1 MSATPTV
8 TAASIS
14 DTGLMGWWRSAPPQP
29 RRALIAASMGW
40 ALDAFDVMLFS
51 LTLSAVIAE
60 LGLTKGQAGAL
71 GSITLLG
78 GAAGGLFFG
87 WVADRYGRTR
97 SMIASVL
104 LYSVFTAACGL
115 SNTFWQF
122 AFFRALLGLGMGG
135 EWASGA
141 ALVSESWPA
150 KSRGRALAFMQSA
163 WAIGFAAAATVV
175 GFVLPT
181 YGWRAVFFIGILPA
195 FFTLWVRRNVEE
207 PDAWKALH
215 KARLDAVQSGAATL
229 PNAPRAQSVFD
240 IFRGAMLKRTAAV
253 TFMNAC
259 TLFGW
264 WGMNG
269 WIPAYLSLPVTQG
282 GIGLSTATMSKLVV
296 FMQLGMWLGYVSFG
310 YITDVMSRKKV
321 YVFYLLGASMLL
333 PLYGSLSNPLLL
345 LLLGPFVAFFGTG
358 FYSGFGAVTAEM
370 YPTQIRASA
379 QGFTYNIGRI
389 ASAAAPFTVGT
400 LATSR
405 GFQSAFAVAG
415 AAYFLAA
422 LTWSVIPNTQGKE
435 LE

>member
-1 MSATPTV
+1 VSSDSTTL
-8 TAASIS
+8 
-14 DTGLMGWWRSAPPQP
+14 DTGLMGWWRAASPQP

-60 LGLTKGQAGAL
+60 LGLTKAQAGAL

-97 SMIASVL
+97 SMIYSVL

-150 KSRGRALAFMQSA
+150 RSRGRALAFMQSS
-163 WAIGFAAAATVV
+163 WAIGFAAAAIVV
-175 GFVLPT
+175 GLVLPA
-181 YGWRAVFFIGILPA
+181 YGWRVVFFIGILPA
-195 FFTLWVRRNVEE
+195 FFTLWVRRSVEE
-207 PDAWKALH
+207 PDAWKVMNQ
-215 KARLDAVQSGAATL
+215 ARLEAERSGADKL
-229 PNAPRAQSVFD
+229 PDAPRAHSVFD
-240 IFRGAMLKRTAAV
+240 IFRGAMLKRTVAV

-269 WIPAYLSLPVTQG
+269 WIPAYLSLPSTQG
-282 GIGLSTATMSKLVV
+282 GIGLSTTTMSTLVV

-321 YVFYLLGASMLL
+321 YVVYLLGASMLL
-333 PLYGSLSNPLLL
+333 PLYGSLSNPILL

-358 FYSGFGAVTAEM
+358 FFSGFGALTAEM

-389 ASAAAPFTVGT
+389 ASATAPFTVGS
-400 LATSR
+400 LAASR
-405 GFQSAFAVAG
+405 GFQTAFAVAG
-415 AAYFLAA
+415 AAYLLAA
-422 LTWSVIPNTQGKE
+422 IMWSVIPNTQGKQ
-435 LE
+435 LD

>member
-1 MSATPTV
+1 
-8 TAASIS
+8 
-14 DTGLMGWWRSAPPQP
+14 
-29 RRALIAASMGW
+29 MGW
-40 ALDAFDVMLFS
+40 ALDAFDVMLFA

-60 LGLTKGQAGAL
+60 LGLTKAQAGAL

-87 WVADRYGRTR
+87 WVADRYGRTK

-115 SNTFWQF
+115 SQTFWQF

-175 GFVLPT
+175 GFVLPA

-195 FFTLWVRRNVEE
+195 FFTLWVRRSVEE

-215 KARLDAVQSGAATL
+215 QARLDAQRTGADKL
-229 PNAPRAQSVFD
+229 PNAPRAHSVLD
-240 IFRGAMLKRTAAV
+240 IFRGAMFKRTAAV

-269 WIPAYLSLPVTQG
+269 WIPAYLSLPTTQG

-310 YITDVMSRKKV
+310 YITDVLSRKKV
-321 YVFYLLGASMLL
+321 YVVYLLGASLLL
-333 PLYGSLSNPLLL
+333 PLYWSLSNPLLL

-358 FYSGFGAVTAEM
+358 FFSGFGALTAEM

-389 ASAAAPFTVGT
+389 ASATAPFTVGS

-405 GFQSAFAVAG
+405 GFQTAFAVAG
-415 AAYFLAA
+415 ALGIL
-422 LTWSVIPNTQGKE
+422 LTR
-435 LE
+435 

>member
-1 MSATPTV
+1 
-8 TAASIS
+8 
-14 DTGLMGWWRSAPPQP
+14 
-29 RRALIAASMGW
+29 MGW

-78 GAAGGLFFG
+78 AAAGGLFFG

-115 SNTFWQF
+115 SQTFWQF
-122 AFFRALLGLGMGG
+122 AIFRGLLGLGMGG

-175 GFVLPT
+175 GFVLPA

-195 FFTLWVRRNVEE
+195 FFTLWVRRSVEE
-207 PDAWKALH
+207 PDAWKVLH
-215 KARLDAVQSGAATL
+215 AARLDAERSGAASR
-229 PNAPRAQSVFD
+229 PNAPRGHSVFD
-240 IFRGAMLKRTAAV
+240 IFRGAMLKRTVAV

-269 WIPAYLSLPVTQG
+269 WIPAYLSLPTAQG
-282 GIGLSTATMSKLVV
+282 GIGLTTATMSKLVV

-310 YITDVMSRKKV
+310 YITDVLSRKKV
-321 YVFYLLGASMLL
+321 YVVYLVGASLLL

-405 GFQSAFAVAG
+405 GFQTAFAVAG
-415 AAYFLAA
+415 SAYLLAA

>member
-1 MSATPTV
+1 MSSDSTTL
-8 TAASIS
+8 

-60 LGLTKGQAGAL
+60 LGLTKAQAGAL

-97 SMIASVL
+97 SMIYSVL

-150 KSRGRALAFMQSA
+150 RSRGRALAFMQSS
-163 WAIGFAAAATVV
+163 WAIGFAAAAIVV
-175 GFVLPT
+175 GLVLPA
-181 YGWRAVFFIGILPA
+181 YGWRVVFFIGILPA
-195 FFTLWVRRNVEE
+195 FFTLWVRRSVEE
-207 PDAWKALH
+207 PDAWKVMNQ
-215 KARLDAVQSGAATL
+215 ARLEAERSGADKL
-229 PNAPRAQSVFD
+229 PDAPRAHSVFD

-269 WIPAYLSLPVTQG
+269 WIPAYLSLPSTQG
-282 GIGLSTATMSKLVV
+282 GIGLSTATMSTLVV

-321 YVFYLLGASMLL
+321 YVVYLLGASMLL
-333 PLYGSLSNPLLL
+333 PLYGSLSNPILL

-358 FYSGFGAVTAEM
+358 FFSGFGALTAEM

-389 ASAAAPFTVGT
+389 ASATAPFTVGS
-400 LATSR
+400 LAASR
-405 GFQSAFAVAG
+405 GFQTAFAVAG
-415 AAYFLAA
+415 AAYLLAA
-422 LTWSVIPNTQGKE
+422 IMWSVIPNTQGKQ
-435 LE
+435 LD

>member
-1 MSATPTV
+1 
-8 TAASIS
+8 
-14 DTGLMGWWRSAPPQP
+14 MGWWRVAPPQP

-40 ALDAFDVMLFS
+40 ALDAFDVMLFA

-60 LGLTKGQAGAL
+60 LGLTKAQAGAL

-87 WVADRYGRTR
+87 WVADRYGRTK

-115 SNTFWQF
+115 SQTFWQF

-175 GFVLPT
+175 GFVLPA

-195 FFTLWVRRNVEE
+195 FFTLWVRRSVEE

-215 KARLDAVQSGAATL
+215 QARLDAQRTGADKL
-229 PNAPRAQSVFD
+229 PNAPRAHSVLD
-240 IFRGAMLKRTAAV
+240 IFRGAMFKRTAAV

-269 WIPAYLSLPVTQG
+269 WIPAYLSLPTTQG

-310 YITDVMSRKKV
+310 YITDVLSRKKV
-321 YVFYLLGASMLL
+321 YVVYLLGASLLL
-333 PLYGSLSNPLLL
+333 PLYGSLSDPLLL

-358 FYSGFGAVTAEM
+358 FFSGFGALTAEM

-389 ASAAAPFTVGT
+389 ASATAPFTVGS

-405 GFQSAFAVAG
+405 GFQTAFAVAG
-415 AAYFLAA
+415 AAYLLAA
-422 LTWSVIPNTQGKE
+422 ITWSVIPNTQGKA

>member
-1 MSATPTV
+1 MTAPSV
-8 TAASIS
+8 TAPTDA
-14 DTGLMGWWRSAPPQP
+14 GLMGWWRVAPSQA
-29 RRALIAASMGW
+29 RRALVAASMGW

-60 LGLTKGQAGAL
+60 LGLTKAQAGAL

-141 ALVSESWPA
+141 ALVSESWPS

-175 GFVLPT
+175 GFVLPA

-195 FFTLWVRRNVEE
+195 FFTLWVRRSVEE
-207 PDAWKALH
+207 PDAWKSLH
-215 KARLDAVQSGAATL
+215 AARLDAARSGAAAR
-229 PNAPRAQSVFD
+229 PNAPRAHSVFD
-240 IFRGAMLKRTAAV
+240 IFRGAMFKRTAAV

-269 WIPAYLSLPVTQG
+269 WIPAYLSLPATQG

-321 YVFYLLGASMLL
+321 YVVYLLGASLLL

-358 FYSGFGAVTAEM
+358 FFSGFGAVTAEM

-405 GFQSAFAVAG
+405 GFQTAFAVAG
-415 AAYFLAA
+415 SAYLLAA

>member
-1 MSATPTV
+1 
-8 TAASIS
+8 
-14 DTGLMGWWRSAPPQP
+14 
-29 RRALIAASMGW
+29 MGW

-60 LGLTKGQAGAL
+60 LGLTKAQAGAL

-115 SNTFWQF
+115 SQTFWQF
-122 AFFRALLGLGMGG
+122 ACFRALLGLGMGG

-141 ALVSESWPA
+141 ALVSESWSP

-175 GFVLPT
+175 GFVLPA
-181 YGWRAVFFIGILPA
+181 YGWRVVFFIGILPA
-195 FFTLWVRRNVEE
+195 FFTLWVRRHVDE
-207 PDAWKALH
+207 PDVWKALDA
-215 KARLDAVQSGAATL
+215 ARRDAKQSGADRQ
-229 PNAPRAQSVFD
+229 PHAPRAQSVFD
-240 IFRGAMLKRTAAV
+240 IFRGAMLKRTVGV

-269 WIPAYLSLPVTQG
+269 WIPAYLSLPTTQG
-282 GIGLSTATMSKLVV
+282 GIGLSTTTMSKLVV

-321 YVFYLLGASMLL
+321 YVIYLLGASVLL

-370 YPTQIRASA
+370 YPTAIRASA

-389 ASAAAPFTVGT
+389 ASATAPFTVGS

-405 GFQSAFAVAG
+405 GFQTAFAVAG
-415 AAYFLAA
+415 AAYLLAA
-422 LTWSVIPNTQGKE
+422 ITWSVIPNTQGKA
-435 LE
+435 LD

>member
-1 MSATPTV
+1 MSATPAV
-8 TAASIS
+8 S
-14 DTGLMGWWRSAPPQP
+14 DAGLMGWWRVAAPQP

-40 ALDAFDVMLFS
+40 ALDAFDVMLFA

-60 LGLTKGQAGAL
+60 LGLTKAQAGAL

-87 WVADRYGRTR
+87 WVADRYGRTK

-175 GFVLPT
+175 GFVLPA

-195 FFTLWVRRNVEE
+195 FFTLWVRRSVEE

-215 KARLDAVQSGAATL
+215 QARLDAERTGADKL
-229 PNAPRAQSVFD
+229 PNAPRAHSILD
-240 IFRGAMLKRTAAV
+240 IFRGAMFKRTAAV

-264 WGMNG
+264 GGMNG
-269 WIPAYLSLPVTQG
+269 WIPAYLSLPTTQG

-310 YITDVMSRKKV
+310 YITDVLSRKKV
-321 YVFYLLGASMLL
+321 YVVYLLGASLLL

-358 FYSGFGAVTAEM
+358 FFSGFGALTAEM

-389 ASAAAPFTVGT
+389 ASATAPFTVGS
-400 LATSR
+400 LASSR
-405 GFQSAFAVAG
+405 GFQTAFAVAG
-415 AAYFLAA
+415 AAYLLAA
-422 LTWSVIPNTQGKE
+422 ITWSVIPNTQGKA